1 MIKEIAM
8 EYDVIIVGGRVAGSI
23 LATRLGQSGFRV
35 LLLEKASFPSDTL
48 STSFFRAPALRLF
61 EKVGVLEEIKS
72 AAPSLRVLW
81 NNIDGHVIREPVD
94 APEEHLRFFLCE
106 RRITLD
112 QILFQ
117 RVKREP
123 CVEVRL
129 GTNVRDLIWR
139 DGRVIGV
146 RWNEQDG
153 MAEATARVVIGADGF
168 YSTVVKLLNPV
179 YETFSPVQRCAYYT
193 YFQGLDSF
201 EEPTAEH
208 HFVGNTLTY
217 VFPTDGNLTMV
228 ALSLPISEFHS
239 FKKEPLQG
247 LQAHL
252 ESLPLLAPR
261 LAQAEIATDIYG
273 SGNIPSYQRIPFGPG
288 WALVGDAHQV
298 MDPWSGMGIDHATTH
313 ANFLAASLYQ
323 WLKEDASW
331 ETAMNEYRKQARK
344 WSQKS
349 YRHTTSYAADL
360 RPMTQAALQ
369 RRGLQPVLQTQ
380 TMFSPE
386 LLQK

>member
-1 MIKEIAM
+1 MD
-8 EYDVIIVGGRVAGSI
+8 YDGIIVGGRVAGSI

-48 STSFFRAPALRLF
+48 STSFFRAPALRVF
-61 EKVGVLEEIKS
+61 EKIGVLEEIKS
-72 AAPSLRVLW
+72 AAPPLRVLW
-81 NNIDGHVIREPVD
+81 NNIDGHVIHEPVD
-94 APEEHLRFFLCE
+94 AAEEHLRFFLCE

-129 GTNVRDLIWR
+129 GANVRDLIR
-139 DGRVIGV
+139 REGRVIGV
-146 RWNEQDG
+146 RWSEQDG

-168 YSTVVKLLNPV
+168 YSTVAKILNPV
-179 YETFSPVQRCAYYT
+179 YETFSPVQRCTYYT

-208 HFVGNTLTY
+208 HFVGNSLTY
-217 VFPTDGNLTMV
+217 VFPTDANLTMV
-228 ALSLPISEFHS
+228 ALSLPISEFRS
-239 FKKEPLQG
+239 FKTEPLQQ

-261 LAQAEIATDIYG
+261 LARAEIATQMYG
-273 SGNIPSYQRIPFGPG
+273 SGNIPSYKRIPFGHG

-313 ANFLAASLYQ
+313 ADFLSDALHR
-323 WLKEDASW
+323 WLKEDVTW
-331 ETAMNEYRKQARK
+331 ETAMNEYRKQARR
-344 WSQKS
+344 WSEKS
-349 YRHTTSYAADL
+349 YRRTSTYAPDL
-360 RPMTQAALQ
+360 RSMTRAALQ
-369 RRGLQPVLQTQ
+369 RRGLQAIPADNPRHQAMEQMIAT
-380 TMFSPE
+380 
-386 LLQK
+386 K